1 MGPAPASAALTQA
14 LSEWERWCSIR
25 YRSQRG
31 QAAVEL
37 AFQIPL
43 LILIL
48 AGAVQLARVFY
59 TYHALQTAVRG
70 GARLLAASSNV
81 NYCDPGGDTTIGGAE
96 NFITYGNLQGAG
108 EPVVQ
113 NTACNGTCLHDLIQ
127 VTGERLDA
135 NSGSVGPCPCGTQSA
150 DDCDI
155 STGGHS
161 PDFVVVNLGTGY
173 PLQFPFAF
181 LSLATPN
188 LKVSVRMPVTGN

>member
-1 MGPAPASAALTQA
+1 MGWA
-14 LSEWERWCSIR
+14 RWCSIR

-31 QAAVEL
+31 QAVVEL

-48 AGAVQLARVFY
+48 AGAIQLARVFY
-59 TYHALQTAVRG
+59 TYHALETAVRG
-70 GARLLAASSNV
+70 GARLLAASTNV
-81 NYCDPGGDTTIGGAE
+81 NFCNSAADTTISGAT
-96 NFITYGNLQGAG
+96 NVITYGNIQGAG
-108 EPVVQ
+108 TPVVQ
-113 NTACNGTCLHDLIQ
+113 NTACDGTCLHDLIQ
-127 VTGERLDA
+127 IMGERLDA
-135 NSGSVGPCPCGTQSA
+135 SSGTVSPCRCGTRNA

-155 STGGHS
+155 SMGGRR

-188 LKVSVRMPVTGN
+188 LKVSVRMPVTGD